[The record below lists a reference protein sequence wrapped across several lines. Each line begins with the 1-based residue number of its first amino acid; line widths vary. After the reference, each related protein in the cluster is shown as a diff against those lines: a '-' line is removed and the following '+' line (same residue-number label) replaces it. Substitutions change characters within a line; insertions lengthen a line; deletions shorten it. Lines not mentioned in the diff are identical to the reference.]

1 MQLNSKKRITIINY
15 ILSSIAWL
23 LSLLFLLFNLFGLF
37 KLWQLTGLGVIFYV
51 PIPIISSIIAIL
63 ISIENYIKLIDKKY
77 VFMNCLSLIITIIVI
92 LLSIFVYAN
101 WFWWKKTQ
109 QVICWVFILFI
120 AFINDEFC
128 DIIINFAI
136 FFINFI

>member
-1 MQLNSKKRITIINY
+1 MNSKKRITIINY

-92 LLSIFVYAN
+92 LLSIFVYSN
-101 WFWWKKTQ
+101 WFW
-109 QVICWVFILFI
+109 
-120 AFINDEFC
+120 
-128 DIIINFAI
+128 
-136 FFINFI
+136 